1 MLKAMNRE
9 RPFPMI
15 MRETSL
21 APSQFALSLAKDI
34 ASRIADLPLADVCE
48 QGGIA
53 IDASVNVSDVEH
65 DAQHIRANV
74 ELIFN
79 ERFPLGCGRTLAD
92 RVRRARFSIQLDRA
106 TRICTFTRI
115 DQADETEL

>member
-1 MLKAMNRE
+1 MHAPMSRD
-9 RPFPMI
+9 RTFPMI

-21 APSQFALSLAKDI
+21 AQSQFASSFAKDV

-48 QGGIA
+48 QGGSA
-53 IDASVNVSDVEH
+53 VDASVNVDDIEH
-65 DAQHIRANV
+65 DNQHIHANI

-79 ERFPLGCGRTLAD
+79 ERFPLGCSNALTD
-92 RVRRARFSIQLDRA
+92 RVRRARFKVQLDRA

-115 DQADETEL
+115 DNADETDL